1 MCPDAYSTICVD
13 PTIAC
18 ISPCSHSS
26 SLEASCLCRNGQGRP
41 PRDEKKYTRLSGNHR
56 VEDDETVRREVSL
69 IRYRAQHHTA
79 TIITDAIARTVLGE
93 RKMWTKKEEIWA
105 RRLGAKRALSSR
117 SAVASIKTIPTT
129 TTANG
134 HKTCP
139 HTHQRQGMSH

>member
-1 MCPDAYSTICVD
+1 MLKRRLRHAAATITPRFSALRALTGLAEHLPPDD
-13 PTIAC
+13 
-18 ISPCSHSS
+18 
-26 SLEASCLCRNGQGRP
+26 
-41 PRDEKKYTRLSGNHR
+41 
-56 VEDDETVRREVSL
+56 RRATL
-69 IRYRAQHHTA
+69 HQALHTA
-79 TIITDAIARTVLGE
+79 TTITDAIARTVLGE